1 MSVICITGASAG
13 IGRATAELFAKN
25 GWHVVAMARR
35 KDRLATL
42 CAAYPDLIHA
52 LVLDITKRA
61 DVEKAF
67 ANLPAPFAK
76 LDVLLN
82 NAGLALGLG
91 PSYEASL
98 DDWDVMVDTNIKGV
112 LYATHAVLP
121 AMVARKA
128 GHIINMG
135 SIAGAHAYPGGH
147 VYGASKAF
155 VALFSQNLRC
165 DLHGTGVRIT
175 NIEPGLLESEF
186 ARVRFKGDNTRADSM
201 YIGAEPLKPE
211 HVAESIFWA
220 VQQPACVDITTLE
233 IMPTCQSFGA
243 TRTYRP
249 DDA

>member
-35 KDRLATL
+35 KDRLTTL
-42 CAAYPDLIHA
+42 CEAYPNLIHPV
-52 LVLDITKRA
+52 VLDISKRA

-67 ANLPAPFAK
+67 ANLPAPFAT

-91 PSYEASL
+91 PAHEASL
-98 DDWDVMVDTNIKGV
+98 DDWDIMVDTNIKGL

-121 AMVARKA
+121 SMVARKA

-135 SIAGAHAYPGGH
+135 SIAGTYAYAGSH

-155 VALFSQNLRC
+155 VALFSKNIRC
-165 DLHGTGVRIT
+165 DMHGTGVRVT

-186 ARVRFKGDNTRADSM
+186 SQVRFKGDTTRADSM
-201 YIGAEPLKPE
+201 YVGAEPLRPE

-220 VQQPACVDITTLE
+220 VQQPACVDITALE
-233 IMPTCQSFGA
+233 VMPTCQSLGA

-249 DDA
+249 E